1 MSNMK
6 YQAELDI
13 RYEKD
18 VVVMGGGPAGCA
30 AAWAAAKK
38 GKKVLLVEM
47 GACLGGMGTAAL
59 VPLFLGFTD
68 GQRFLAGD
76 FAKEL
81 LHRMHENGSSV
92 YRENVGETGGGFVI
106 HAESLKIAYEEM
118 LLEAGVELLYMTRMV
133 DVLSDNGMVQAVVLS
148 GKSGVYAAKAKV
160 YIDGT
165 GDGDLAAWAGAPFD
179 KGDETGGLMGGTLCS
194 LWTNIDWSRREPG
207 DNRKID
213 QAYQDGVLDSADYH
227 LPGMF
232 RLSDTV
238 GIGNIGHTFGLDGT
252 DDVSLSK
259 SQVRGRDLL
268 RQYTDYYRKYL
279 PGFENAQLVSSGAFM
294 GVRESR
300 IIHGA
305 AKLTLEDFI
314 NRQSFPDEIGRF
326 SYQVDIHA
334 SNVTKEKYDLYF
346 EEYNRYKYQPGE
358 SYGIPFG
365 IIKPQ
370 GLHNVLMAGR
380 CVSTDRHMQSSI
392 RVMPGCMMTGQAAGF
407 AAAWCVDNG
416 GDTLDI
422 PAEPVREELKK
433 INVYLP

>member
-76 FAKEL
+76 SAKEM
-81 LHRMHENGSSV
+81 LHRMHENGTSV

-165 GDGDLAAWAGAPFD
+165 GDGDLAA
-179 KGDETGGLMGGTLCS
+179 
-194 LWTNIDWSRREPG
+194 
-207 DNRKID
+207 
-213 QAYQDGVLDSADYH
+213 
-227 LPGMF
+227 
-232 RLSDTV
+232 
-238 GIGNIGHTFGLDGT
+238 
-252 DDVSLSK
+252 
-259 SQVRGRDLL
+259 
-268 RQYTDYYRKYL
+268 
-279 PGFENAQLVSSGAFM
+279 
-294 GVRESR
+294 
-300 IIHGA
+300 
-305 AKLTLEDFI
+305 
-314 NRQSFPDEIGRF
+314 
-326 SYQVDIHA
+326 
-334 SNVTKEKYDLYF
+334 
-346 EEYNRYKYQPGE
+346 
-358 SYGIPFG
+358 
-365 IIKPQ
+365 
-370 GLHNVLMAGR
+370 
-380 CVSTDRHMQSSI
+380 
-392 RVMPGCMMTGQAAGF
+392 
-407 AAAWCVDNG
+407 
-416 GDTLDI
+416 
-422 PAEPVREELKK
+422 
-433 INVYLP
+433 

>member
-1 MSNMK
+1 MTII
-6 YQAELDI
+6 L
-13 RYEKD
+13 
-18 VVVMGGGPAGCA
+18 A
-30 AAWAAAKK
+30 AAS
-38 GKKVLLVEM
+38 VF
-47 GACLGGMGTAAL
+47 AL
-59 VPLFLGFTD
+59 
-68 GQRFLAGD
+68 
-76 FAKEL
+76 
-81 LHRMHENGSSV
+81 
-92 YRENVGETGGGFVI
+92 
-106 HAESLKIAYEEM
+106 
-118 LLEAGVELLYMTRMV
+118 
-133 DVLSDNGMVQAVVLS
+133 
-148 GKSGVYAAKAKV
+148 
-160 YIDGT
+160 
-165 GDGDLAAWAGAPFD
+165 
-179 KGDETGGLMGGTLCS
+179 
-194 LWTNIDWSRREPG
+194 
-207 DNRKID
+207 
-213 QAYQDGVLDSADYH
+213 GVLYAYCVTFRSPDKVQNDIFNIPNTEQYQQQRDVMCRMIRDDRQSGFRMREEKH

-232 RLSDTV
+232 RLSDTI

-392 RVMPGCMMTGQAAGF
+392 RVMPGCFITGQAAGC
-407 AAAWCVDNG
+407 AAALTGED
-416 GDTLDI
+416 GDVRAIDI
-422 PAEPVREELKK
+422 KELQRNLIK
-433 INVYLP
+433 IGAFLPNFKE